1 MTLRRWLARAEE
13 GGPHCL
19 RYRRF
24 AEDLEKAEAEAE
36 TLTMSAIVHAGKADW
51 RALAWIL
58 ERRGPQRWSP
68 KLTQKV
74 LNESE
79 GTLAEFLAKELE
91 AEQRRLA
98 EELTP
103 ERAPPAPDQSK
114 E

>member
-1 MTLRRWLARAEE
+1 
-13 GGPHCL
+13 
-19 RYRRF
+19 
-24 AEDLEKAEAEAE
+24 
-36 TLTMSAIVHAGKADW
+36 MSAIVHAGKADW

-74 LNESE
+74 FNESE

-98 EELTP
+98 EELKP
-103 ERAPPAPDQSK
+103 EGESPPVEQSK